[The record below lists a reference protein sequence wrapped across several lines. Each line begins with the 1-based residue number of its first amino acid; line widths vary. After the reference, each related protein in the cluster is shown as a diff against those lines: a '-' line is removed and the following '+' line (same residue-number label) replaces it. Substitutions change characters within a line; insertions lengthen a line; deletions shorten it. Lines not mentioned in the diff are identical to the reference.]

1 MKKRVIILG
10 LTPQGLSI
18 LRILSRTGI
27 EVHAICTS
35 YKNVGYH
42 SKYGK
47 KYIFHSTEELKNI
60 INGIISIT
68 KDKVL
73 CYITSGEILALI
85 LREYPELYNICD
97 VISAPYETVT
107 KLAHKD
113 IMYDIAISKGLNVSP
128 YLTLDKCDTGRLE
141 FPCIIKRNYEIP
153 LFFKTAIV
161 NNYKELDSYI
171 SRIEDN
177 QKKDII
183 IQKYI
188 TIDKNDL
195 IEISAQ
201 FFFSNS
207 RSKGCLITNQKRRLK
222 KGITSFLVELYDDAL
237 KEKIEKLC
245 CSFMA
250 DLNYTGFAEFEFMYN
265 SKNEDLY
272 FIEINTRTC
281 GLQSSMN
288 YKFCNLEDAII
299 DPYNAPDLSVRDN
312 HVIWMNIQ
320 RDIRVRFEK
329 HDFHNLLDIFKSHFD
344 ILDFHDIKPF
354 IRQFI

>member
-1 MKKRVIILG
+1 MRSVIILG
-10 LTPQGLSI
+10 LTPQGLSL
-18 LRILSRTGI
+18 LRILSRAGI
-27 EVHAICTS
+27 EVHAVCTS
-35 YKNVGYH
+35 RKNVGYH

-47 KYIFHSTEELKNI
+47 KYIFNSISELKNI
-60 INGIISIT
+60 INGIIST
-68 KDKVL
+68 TNDRVL

-97 VISAPYETVT
+97 VVSGPYDTIT

-113 IMYDIAISKGLNVSP
+113 IMYDIAISKGFNVSP
-128 YLTLDKCDTGRLE
+128 YITLDKCDISRVE

-161 NNYKELDSYI
+161 NNSKELYSYI
-171 SRIEDN
+171 SKITDN

-188 TIDKNDL
+188 TIDKKDL

-207 RSKGCLITNQKRRLK
+207 CSKGCLITNQKRRLK
-222 KGITSFLVELYDDAL
+222 KGITSFLVELSDSAL

-245 CSFMA
+245 RSFIT

-288 YKFCNLEDAII
+288 YKFNNLADAII
-299 DPYNAPDLSVRDN
+299 NPYNAPNLSVKNN

-320 RDIRVRFEK
+320 RDIRARFEK
-329 HDFHNLLDIFKSHFD
+329 HDFRNLLDIFKSHFD